1 MQPRKLLTA
10 LFLLVLPVL
19 PLCAQTSRIETV
31 VIDPG
36 HGGHD
41 AGAVGE
47 GKVYEKNLTLAIA
60 KKFAAKLRAACP
72 EMTVKMTRDKDV
84 FIELAE
90 RARIANKA
98 RAQLFISIHIN
109 SSKSSSAA
117 GPQVYSLT
125 PDKMGSN
132 ITFINRNNDD
142 AVFLEEDADG
152 NYHEMSA
159 TDAKILRELN
169 AYANISEG
177 NDFARYIYDAL
188 ARIGIKTN
196 RTGDQLVRQD
206 NFQVL
211 REAVMPSVLVEVGY
225 ISNPSNLALMR
236 SDEGQ
241 DKIAGALLEAFLV
254 YQKDREGDRPAVK
267 DGPAPEAATDAAVR
281 YGIQVAAGANKLSA
295 KDPFFRGYVP
305 EIVRADGEKLYKY
318 VICTSGSL
326 DEAKASLARIREKKI
341 FDGCYLVKI
350 EGDKISR
357 VR

>member
-1 MQPRKLLTA
+1 MFCRRLLTA
-10 LFLLVLPVL
+10 LLFLLPLL
-19 PLCAQTSRIETV
+19 PLAAQPSPIETV
-31 VIDPG
+31 VVDPG

-41 AGAVGE
+41 VGAVGE

-60 KKFAAKLRAACP
+60 KKFVARLREKCP

-84 FIELAE
+84 FVELAE

-98 RAQLFISIHIN
+98 KAQLFISIHIN
-109 SSKSSSAA
+109 SSKSTSAA

-142 AVFLEEDADG
+142 TVFLEEDADG
-152 NYHEMSA
+152 NYKEMSA
-159 TDAKILRELN
+159 ADAKILRELN
-169 AYANISEG
+169 AYSNISEG
-177 NDFARYIYDAL
+177 NEFARYIYDAL

-225 ISNPSNLALMR
+225 ISNPANLALMKT
-236 SDEGQ
+236 DEGQ
-241 DKIAGALLEAFLV
+241 DKIAGALLEAFLA
-254 YQKDREGDRPAVK
+254 YQKSREGDAPKEEKAV
-267 DGPAPEAATDAAVR
+267 APQNDAQEAL

-295 KDPFFRGYVP
+295 KDKFFKGYQP
-305 EIVRADGEKLYKY
+305 LILRAEGEKLYKY
-318 VICTSGSL
+318 VICPSASL
-326 DEAKASLARIREKKI
+326 AEAKASLEELKKKKL
-341 FDGCYLVKI
+341 FDGCYLVKV
-350 EGDKISR
+350 EGEKISR
-357 VR
+357 VK